1 MFARLRQ
8 ASPPPVQTAPAT
20 PVMNEEHLV
29 LAILATFEGKPVP
42 EHAKLSPL
50 LMQTLDGLRRSFEQ
64 RSRKDLGAAVEH
76 SMHASEAM
84 AAAALIHGQVR
95 ETAQRSSAIVNTLD
109 EMRSAINHLDSMAVE
124 AVGVMASAEQAMGQC
139 IAATTT
145 SVDACQH
152 IGDSFRDM
160 NGAVSELSAAAQEI
174 GEFVATINA
183 IAGQTN
189 LLALNATIE
198 AARAGDAGKG
208 FAVVAGEVKTLAA
221 QTQRATDDIRAR
233 IERLTGQV
241 VQVVTG
247 ITTSEHRVK
256 EAIVSTHEVE
266 AGIGSIRTMMQAN
279 TQRMHS
285 ISDILHEKAE
295 AASRVAGDAVGI
307 EQHARAASQHAN
319 EVLGAVGASERV
331 INDQFAELDR
341 RDIPGYVL
349 YRAKSDHL
357 LWKKRLAE
365 VMAGMQSLKPEELA
379 DHRQCRLGKW
389 YETVQDPAIRNH
401 PAFAALLAPHEAV
414 HLNGREVAR
423 LCAQG
428 DCEGA
433 KAAFARM
440 ETGSKGVLAALQSL
454 IDTLVH

>member
-8 ASPPPVQTAPAT
+8 AATAPAL
-20 PVMNEEHLV
+20 PPEVVPQVNEEHLA
-29 LAILATFEGKPVP
+29 LAIMASFEGRPVP
-42 EHAKLSPL
+42 DHVSLSPL
-50 LMQTLDGLRRSFEQ
+50 MQQTLAGIRRSIGQ
-64 RSRKDLGAAVEH
+64 HSKVDLSNAVTH

-84 AAAALIHGQVR
+84 AAAAMIHGQVK
-95 ETAQRSSAIVNTLD
+95 ETVQRSETIVSTLED
-109 EMRSAINHLDSMAVE
+109 MRTAINELDGMAGE
-124 AVGVMASAEQAMGQC
+124 AVGVMGTADQAMVSC
-139 IAATTT
+139 ISSTTT
-145 SVDACQH
+145 AVVACQH

-160 NGAVSELSAAAQEI
+160 SGAVSELSAAAQEI

-247 ITTSEHRVK
+247 ITASENRVQ
-256 EAIVSTHEVE
+256 EAIVSTHDVE
-266 AGIGSIRTMMQAN
+266 TGIGSIRAMMEQN
-279 TQRMHS
+279 TRRMHQ

-295 AASRVAGDAVGI
+295 AAARIASDAEGI
-307 EQHARAASQHAN
+307 EEHARSAARYADD
-319 EVLGAVGASERV
+319 VLAAVGASERV
-331 INDQFAELDR
+331 ITEQFADLDR

-365 VMAGMQSLKPEELA
+365 VMAGMQSLKTEELS

-389 YETVQDPAIRNH
+389 YDSVQDMKIRNH
-401 PAFAALLAPHEAV
+401 PAFSALLAPHEAV
-414 HLNGREVAR
+414 HVNGREVAR
-423 LCAQG
+423 LCAAG
-428 DCEGA
+428 DREGA
-433 KAAFARM
+433 HKAFLRM
-440 ETGSKGVLAALQSL
+440 EEASKGVIAALQTL
-454 IDTLVH
+454 IDAQRD

>member
-8 ASPPPVQTAPAT
+8 ASTPPLAPPPAAPA
-20 PVMNEEHLV
+20 VNEEHLV
-29 LAILATFEGKPVP
+29 LAILATFEGKTPP
-42 EHAKLSPL
+42 EHVKLSPVL
-50 LMQTLDGLRRSFEQ
+50 EQTLAGLRRAAQQ
-64 RSRKDLGAAVEH
+64 RSKVELGAAVEH

-95 ETAQRSSAIVNTLD
+95 ETAQRSTAIVSTLND
-109 EMRSAINHLDSMAVE
+109 MRSAIDSLDGMAVE
-124 AVGVMASAEQAMGQC
+124 AVGVMATAEQAMDQC
-139 IAATTT
+139 ISSTTT
-145 SVDACQH
+145 AVNACQH

-266 AGIGSIRTMMQAN
+266 AGIGSLRNMMQAN
-279 TQRMHS
+279 TRRMHA

-295 AASRVAGDAVGI
+295 AATRVANDAVGI
-307 EQHARAASQHAN
+307 EQHARAASQHAD
-319 EVLGAVGASERV
+319 EVLSAVGSSERV
-331 INDQFAELDR
+331 INEQFAELDR

-365 VMAGMQSLKPEELA
+365 VMAGMQSLRPDELA

-389 YETVQDPAIRNH
+389 YESVQEPSIRNH

-414 HLNGREVAR
+414 HVNGREVAR
-423 LCAQG
+423 LCSIG

-433 KAAFARM
+433 KAAFVRM
-440 ETGSKGVLAALQSL
+440 EQGSKGVLAALQSL
-454 IDTLVH
+454 IDAQQV

>member
-8 ASPPPVQTAPAT
+8 AKPAPAQTTPVVPPVS
-20 PVMNEEHLV
+20 EEHLV
-29 LAILATFEGKPVP
+29 LAIMAAFEGKQAPDHVT
-42 EHAKLSPL
+42 LSPL
-50 LMQTLDGLRRSFEQ
+50 MQQTLAGIRRAIGH
-64 RSRKDLGAAVEH
+64 RSQIELGAAVDH

-84 AAAALIHGQVR
+84 AAAAMIHGQVK
-95 ETAQRSSAIVNTLD
+95 ETVQRSSTIVSTLD
-109 EMRSAINHLDSMAVE
+109 DMRTAITNLDGMAGE
-124 AVGVMASAEQAMGQC
+124 AVGVMGSADQAMANC
-139 IAATTT
+139 ISSTTT
-145 SVDACQH
+145 AVVACQH

-160 NGAVSELSAAAQEI
+160 SGAVSELNAAAQEI

-247 ITTSEHRVK
+247 ITASEHRVK
-256 EAIVSTHEVE
+256 EAIVSTHDVE
-266 AGIGSIRTMMQAN
+266 SGIGNIRTMMGHN
-279 TQRMHS
+279 TRRMHQ

-295 AASRVAGDAVGI
+295 AAARIAVDAEGI
-307 EQHARAASQHAN
+307 EQHARSAAHYADD
-319 EVLGAVGASERV
+319 VLAAVGASERV
-331 INDQFAELDR
+331 INEQFADLDR

-365 VMAGMQSLKPEELA
+365 VMAGMQSLKVEELS

-389 YETVQDPAIRNH
+389 YESVQDAKIRNH
-401 PAFAALLAPHEAV
+401 PAFGSLLAPHEAV
-414 HLNGREVAR
+414 HVNGREVAR
-423 LCAQG
+423 LCAAG
-428 DCEGA
+428 DRMGA
-433 KAAFARM
+433 SKAFERM
-440 ETGSKGVLAALQSL
+440 EEASKGVVAALQTL
-454 IDTLVH
+454 IDSQRD